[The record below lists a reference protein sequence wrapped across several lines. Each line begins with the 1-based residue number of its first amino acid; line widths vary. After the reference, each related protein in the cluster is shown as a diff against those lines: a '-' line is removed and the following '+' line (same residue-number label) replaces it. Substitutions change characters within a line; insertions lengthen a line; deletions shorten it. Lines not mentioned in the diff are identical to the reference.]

1 MADISQYLQ
10 AIMTA
15 VYGEEVR
22 GSIHD
27 AIDKINKVG
36 EVVLSEGT
44 AVTSPTSPTT
54 GFYDG
59 SFYFNTQTSDLWKCT
74 GTGWLLVGN
83 LEGASIASIVLTST
97 SGLVDTYTITL
108 TNGNTSQFTVT
119 NGYSPT
125 VTIGTKVGRDQPVTF
140 TDKDGSETIHI
151 MDGQDGSASTLDSL
165 SDVDISSPVNRQIL
179 RYNGVTGDW
188 ENSDAGDL
196 TGYNRTLSEAEY
208 MTLKAQSDPV
218 QGTGVYDPD
227 VYFFI
232 TNVNAE
238 GWVETAWLT
247 ATANS
252 TTALVFNSTTI
263 GATNAA
269 SIHPTST
276 ILIRA
281 EASDTKTMPLS
292 GNNTVKPIYARVD
305 YQDEG
310 ECQIIF
316 DKQPV
321 NTDFQLW
328 IRND

>member
-1 MADISQYLQ
+1 MADISQELQ
-10 AIMTA
+10 RIMQA

-27 AIDKINKVG
+27 AIDKINQVG

-54 GFYDG
+54 GFFDG
-59 SFYFNTQTSDLWKCT
+59 SFYFNTETSDLWRCT

-97 SGLVDTYTITL
+97 SGLVDTYTVTL
-108 TNGNTSQFTVT
+108 TNGNTSTFEVT

-151 MDGQDGSASTLDSL
+151 LDGQDGTASTLDSL
-165 SDVDISSPVNRQIL
+165 TDVDISSPVNRQIL

-196 TGYNRTLSEAEY
+196 TGYNRTMSEAEY

-227 VYFFI
+227 V
-232 TNVNAE
+232 
-238 GWVETAWLT
+238 
-247 ATANS
+247 
-252 TTALVFNSTTI
+252 
-263 GATNAA
+263 
-269 SIHPTST
+269 
-276 ILIRA
+276 
-281 EASDTKTMPLS
+281 
-292 GNNTVKPIYARVD
+292 
-305 YQDEG
+305 
-310 ECQIIF
+310 
-316 DKQPV
+316 
-321 NTDFQLW
+321 
-328 IRND
+328 